1 MTLLSNACCPNYLI
15 SANPAVVLDAQYSDF
30 EEQAERLTGFD
41 QSYLQLSPGPFTG
54 RFLSCVFSPE
64 MSIHIEHCNQALEQS
79 IAGHPRAFVI
89 CTLVNNSE
97 PFRLNGAEFSS
108 SDVMIFAPGTD
119 LFVRSPEDGAVLALV
134 IHEDKLIQQTGLTD
148 AARDWLLTKDF
159 GVKVLRAPQF
169 ARRMREDTVQAL
181 QSTGLKDQS
190 PAAISAI
197 GDALLAG
204 FAAKLSLE
212 LAGSRNLQSLL
223 GSAGY
228 DRFQHCRQAIHGH
241 WQDITSV
248 GDLLNITGSARRSL
262 QNSFASQID
271 VGPLTYHR
279 ILRLHLARVALRDPL
294 QFDASIGDIAARFE
308 FWNWSQFTQQYQKH
322 FGELPSYTRYIAG
335 FEKHI

>member
-1 MTLLSNACCPNYLI
+1 MTLLSNACCPNYLL
-15 SANPAVVLDAQYSDF
+15 SANPDVVLDAQYSDF

-97 PFRLNGAEFSS
+97 PFRLNGADFSS

-197 GDALLAG
+197 GDALLSG

-228 DRFQHCRQAIHGH
+228 DRFLYCRQAIHGH

-248 GDLLNITGSARRSL
+248 GDLLSITGSARRSL
-262 QNSFASQID
+262 QKSFASQID
-271 VGPLTYHR
+271 VGPLAYHR
-279 ILRLHLARVALRDPL
+279 ILRLHLARVALRDP
-294 QFDASIGDIAARFE
+294 QKFDASIGDIAARFE

-322 FGELPSYTRYIAG
+322 FGELPSRTRHQAG
-335 FEKHI
+335 FEK